1 VKNVP
6 HNEEAVGTRGEGN
19 SIPEFPQANIAAVR
33 AIADVL
39 ASTFGPLSNDKMIVN
54 ALASEGETDET
65 APAQLP
71 TDDIVLANDSG
82 TLLRELPIE
91 HPIAP
96 IILRLIGPERPGD
109 TEIEGRDIYDGISE
123 TVILTASLLDTA
135 EKLLE
140 KGLHPYDVR
149 TGYFVA
155 YKNALNALSELA
167 HPLDSFVVPRTAAVA
182 TARTAMTGNDVA
194 GYADTWASLA
204 VDAVDQ
210 VGMPDEETF
219 VVRQISRGAIADS
232 RLVYGAVLDVNHRV
246 SDEMPK
252 RVDDANVLVLDGHEA
267 GGLMDPNIDWHE
279 DTTINLSSPDQVN
292 DMEQVYSDRRERLV
306 DHYTSLG
313 VDVIVT
319 RLGINNEFQHL
330 LADRGILG
338 IRSVNRLD
346 LQQLALATD
355 ASHVMNPDDVD
366 ASDLGYAGIVEE
378 VMREPRRHRQQNRFM
393 TIFDDCD
400 GARSVVMMLH
410 GVTDQIADQ
419 ATTEVRKAAKAVATA
434 RGEAGQR
441 PDVVPGAG
449 ATELELAAA
458 VRETATTHDSR
469 AQLAIE
475 AFADALEE
483 VVATLI
489 ANAGADRVE
498 TLADLIA
505 AHARGGPNDGY
516 ILPHGEI
523 EDAFEANVLDP
534 VAYKCQTL
542 SAATEVAD
550 LILKIDD
557 TIDAVFTEEPAGP
570 DDSIYPEQAE
580 DHQEYLERN
589 QGTRWD

>member
-1 VKNVP
+1 
-6 HNEEAVGTRGEGN
+6 
-19 SIPEFPQANIAAVR
+19 
-33 AIADVL
+33 
-39 ASTFGPLSNDKMIVN
+39 
-54 ALASEGETDET
+54 
-65 APAQLP
+65 
-71 TDDIVLANDSG
+71 
-82 TLLRELPIE
+82 
-91 HPIAP
+91 
-96 IILRLIGPERPGD
+96 
-109 TEIEGRDIYDGISE
+109 
-123 TVILTASLLDTA
+123 
-135 EKLLE
+135 
-140 KGLHPYDVR
+140 
-149 TGYFVA
+149 
-155 YKNALNALSELA
+155 
-167 HPLDSFVVPRTAAVA
+167 
-182 TARTAMTGNDVA
+182 
-194 GYADTWASLA
+194 
-204 VDAVDQ
+204 
-210 VGMPDEETF
+210 
-219 VVRQISRGAIADS
+219 
-232 RLVYGAVLDVNHRV
+232 
-246 SDEMPK
+246 
-252 RVDDANVLVLDGHEA
+252 
-267 GGLMDPNIDWHE
+267 
-279 DTTINLSSPDQVN
+279 
-292 DMEQVYSDRRERLV
+292 
-306 DHYTSLG
+306 
-313 VDVIVT
+313 
-319 RLGINNEFQHL
+319 
-330 LADRGILG
+330 
-338 IRSVNRLD
+338 
-346 LQQLALATD
+346 
-355 ASHVMNPDDVD
+355 
-366 ASDLGYAGIVEE
+366 
-378 VMREPRRHRQQNRFM
+378 M